1 MIPFLNL
8 HKINARFEAE
18 FQQQF
23 QAFLDSGHYILGAQ
37 LNRFE
42 TEFAS
47 YCGTKHCV
55 GVGNGLD
62 ALRLILEG
70 YKELGK
76 LTEGDEVLVAAN
88 TYIATIIAIQQA
100 GLQPVLVEA
109 EAETYGFDITALEKK
124 ISATTKAVMPVHLY
138 GQVTNMDAV
147 IRLAKAHN
155 LLVIEDAAQAH
166 GSKFEVQSSRFKVQG
181 SNLNSSPPL
190 GELEGD
196 KAGNLGHAAG
206 FSFYPTKNL
215 GALGDGGAVT
225 TNDDQLAAVIKKI
238 RNYGASSKYVNE
250 VRGLNSR
257 LDEIQ
262 AAFLSVKLKYLD
274 ADNDLRKAIAK
285 KYLEGIK
292 NPQLTLPTVS
302 DWEAHVFHLFVV
314 RTKTPKDRERL
325 QEHLE
330 KQSVGTL
337 IHYPIP
343 PHKQK
348 ALSEFNH
355 LQFPVAEEIHDTII
369 SLPISP
375 VMNEDEVINVIEAV
389 NSFKP

>member
-8 HKINARFEAE
+8 HRINERYEAD

-37 LNRFE
+37 LRRFE

-47 YCGTKHCV
+47 YCGVKHCV

-100 GLQPVLVEA
+100 GLKPVLVEA
-109 EAETYGFDITALEKK
+109 ESATYGFDIKALENK
-124 ISATTKAVMPVHLY
+124 ISVTTKAVMPVHLY
-138 GQVTNMDAV
+138 GQVTTMDAV
-147 IRLAKAHN
+147 LTLAKAHN

-166 GSKFEVQSSRFKVQG
+166 GAEFRVQSSRFEVPG
-181 SNLNSSPPL
+181 SNSMGKP
-190 GELEGD
+190 EGD

-225 TNDDQLAAVIKKI
+225 TNDDELAAMVKKI

-250 VRGLNSR
+250 VKGLNSR

-262 AAFLSVKLKYLD
+262 AAFLSVKLKTLD
-274 ADNDLRKAIAK
+274 GDNEQRRAIAK
-285 KYLEGIK
+285 RYLTEIT
-292 NPQLTLPTVS
+292 NNHIILPTIP
-302 DWEAHVFHLFVV
+302 DWNAHVFHLFVV
-314 RTKTPKDRERL
+314 RTKTTKDREQL
-325 QEHLE
+325 QKHLE
-330 KQSVGTL
+330 KQGVGTL

-343 PHKQK
+343 PHKQQ
-348 ALSEFNH
+348 ALREFNT
-355 LQFPVAEEIHDTII
+355 LSFPVAEAIHETILSI
-369 SLPISP
+369 PISP
-375 VMNEDEVINVIEAV
+375 VMNDDEVINVIEAV

>member
-76 LTEGDEVLVAAN
+76 LSKGDEVLVAAN

-138 GQVTNMDAV
+138 GQITNMDAV

-166 GSKFEVQSSRFKVQG
+166 GSKFEVQG
-181 SNLNSSPPL
+181 SKPMR
-190 GELEGD
+190 D

-250 VRGLNSR
+250 IRGLNSR